1 MILPPRGTKD
11 FTPELA
17 ILWKEIVSKIE
28 SVYQKYGFDP
38 IITPIVEYW
47 DTLKGKYGEEAEKKE
62 IWRFRVPQS
71 KKWYAL
77 KYDQTVPLAR
87 YFARFRPKLP
97 FKRYTIDRTFRYDEP
112 QKGRYR
118 EFWQADA
125 DIVGS
130 PYPEAD
136 AEILNMMIEAYE
148 TLGFNVY
155 LRVSDRRALESLIE
169 KVGEKDKFIEIARI
183 IDKWDKIG
191 EEGVLE
197 KLKQIT
203 DKAEKII
210 ELLKENPEEFY
221 PKEFWE
227 IIDLVEKKNKI
238 KIDIKLARG
247 FDYYTGMVYEVWIE
261 GFNRALGGGGRYD
274 NLIGIFSKE
283 KIPAV
288 GGSIGINPLIDVGLE
303 KGIFNLNKKTYT
315 QIAVIYIEV
324 FKEAWRIANKLRD
337 LGLNVY
343 IDLLRRDFK
352 KQMEY
357 VIEKDIRY
365 LVIVGKKD
373 LANNLVT
380 FQDRLTRERKKI
392 PIENLEEIK
401 SLVQ

>member
-1 MILPPRGTKD
+1 
-11 FTPELA
+11 
-17 ILWKEIVSKIE
+17 
-28 SVYQKYGFDP
+28 
-38 IITPIVEYW
+38 
-47 DTLKGKYGEEAEKKE
+47 
-62 IWRFRVPQS
+62 
-71 KKWYAL
+71 
-77 KYDQTVPLAR
+77 
-87 YFARFRPKLP
+87 
-97 FKRYTIDRTFRYDEP
+97 
-112 QKGRYR
+112 
-118 EFWQADA
+118 
-125 DIVGS
+125 
-130 PYPEAD
+130 
-136 AEILNMMIEAYE
+136 
-148 TLGFNVY
+148 
-155 LRVSDRRALESLIE
+155 
-169 KVGEKDKFIEIARI
+169 
-183 IDKWDKIG
+183 
-191 EEGVLE
+191 
-197 KLKQIT
+197 
-203 DKAEKII
+203 
-210 ELLKENPEEFY
+210 LLKENPEEFY

>member
-136 AEILNMMIEAYE
+136 AEILNMMIE
-148 TLGFNVY
+148 GH
-155 LRVSDRRALESLIE
+155 
-169 KVGEKDKFIEIARI
+169 
-183 IDKWDKIG
+183 
-191 EEGVLE
+191 
-197 KLKQIT
+197 
-203 DKAEKII
+203 
-210 ELLKENPEEFY
+210 
-221 PKEFWE
+221 
-227 IIDLVEKKNKI
+227 
-238 KIDIKLARG
+238 
-247 FDYYTGMVYEVWIE
+247 
-261 GFNRALGGGGRYD
+261 
-274 NLIGIFSKE
+274 
-283 KIPAV
+283 
-288 GGSIGINPLIDVGLE
+288 
-303 KGIFNLNKKTYT
+303 
-315 QIAVIYIEV
+315 
-324 FKEAWRIANKLRD
+324 
-337 LGLNVY
+337 
-343 IDLLRRDFK
+343 
-352 KQMEY
+352 
-357 VIEKDIRY
+357 
-365 LVIVGKKD
+365 
-373 LANNLVT
+373 
-380 FQDRLTRERKKI
+380 
-392 PIENLEEIK
+392 
-401 SLVQ
+401 